1 MTAQQLAAALVA
13 ASKIAAGI
21 TEAQPELSDLK
32 ASAEAFVAIATSAL
46 PAAPNGDTWTD
57 DDLNALA
64 DGNHALAQEII
75 ARHES

>member
-1 MTAQQLAAALVA
+1 MTAQQLAAALIA

-21 TEAQPELSDLK
+21 TEAQPELADLK
-32 ASAEAFVAIATSAL
+32 AAAQAFAAAATSAL

-57 DDLNALA
+57 ADLQALS
-64 DGNHALAQEII
+64 DGNHALALAII